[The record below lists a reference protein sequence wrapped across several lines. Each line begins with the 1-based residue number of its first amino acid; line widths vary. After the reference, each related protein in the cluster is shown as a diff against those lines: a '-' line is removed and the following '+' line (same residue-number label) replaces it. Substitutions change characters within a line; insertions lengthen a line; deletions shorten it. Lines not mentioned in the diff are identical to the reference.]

1 MINFAINGK
10 LRRSDSPLRNVQHR
24 EFRSL
29 KNFITLTSRCLS
41 VSLIRENK
49 REKKD
54 EIREMAN
61 QISSKLGSWKFQAH
75 RRPFPMKLDT
85 HYHFIIVGCI
95 RADKR
100 KISSAI
106 RPFLKGMLRI
116 LVCTQGIQA
125 EKWFNP
131 LAMAE
136 MAEKCY
142 SSTPL

>member
-1 MINFAINGK
+1 M
-10 LRRSDSPLRNVQHR
+10 RSVKWEM
-24 EFRSL
+24 EFRESYDL
-29 KNFITLTSRCLS
+29 GNF
-41 VSLIRENK
+41 K
-49 REKKD
+49 
-54 EIREMAN
+54 
-61 QISSKLGSWKFQAH
+61 
-75 RRPFPMKLDT
+75 RPFPMKPDT
-85 HYHFIIVGCI
+85 HYHFIIIRCI

-106 RPFLKGMLRI
+106 HPFLKGMLRI